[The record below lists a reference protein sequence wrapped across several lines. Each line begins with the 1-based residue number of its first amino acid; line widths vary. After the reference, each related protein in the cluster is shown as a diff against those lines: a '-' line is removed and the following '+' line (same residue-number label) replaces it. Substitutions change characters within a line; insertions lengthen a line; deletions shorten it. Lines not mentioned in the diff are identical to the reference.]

1 MHCIFAFIVWCLEA
15 CHDAVLPLT
24 RFDGSAFGDNEVLR
38 RGMAG
43 ARLAARFV
51 CIFLKID
58 WGELPTLGFPTF
70 ASMYHP
76 CFMCRASRGD
86 LGEIDGFTLTYAD
99 LVNACMACEILVV
112 LSQELHAY
120 IRARL
125 QYDLRK
131 KNGLRGRVL
140 MEDVPAE
147 LTGGA
152 GIVAEGG
159 PLGAICIMYGYRGR
173 LRLLRVFSG
182 YRDFLASGK

>member
-86 LGEIDGFTLTYAD
+86 LGEIDGFTLAGVPFEEITYAD

-173 LRLLRVFSG
+173 LR
-182 YRDFLASGK
+182 